1 MAKQVSCYH
10 KVLSRAKAGSYVY
23 RRLYW
28 LCFTRNQI
36 IFSLPKQKLF
46 FVQRSQLGIRVLYS
60 APRVGQATALPQG
73 IEESPGSIG

>member
-46 FVQRSQLGIRVLYS
+46 FVQRV
-60 APRVGQATALPQG
+60 
-73 IEESPGSIG
+73 SIGD